1 MIIGI
6 INLFFIVIVLRFIYN
21 YKSQKVS
28 TTVTNASSMQKSKK
42 SRQKNIVIESETI
55 VPIVPTKNKFLFPE
69 DGLGTLEQNVVYNSI
84 IFQNKITDNNIES
97 NELVIIPAQQEEQK

>member
-1 MIIGI
+1 MIITV

-21 YKSQKVS
+21 YKSKKVS
-28 TTVTNASSMQKSKK
+28 TTVTNLPSKHKSKK
-42 SRQKNIVIESETI
+42 SKQKNIVIESETI

-84 IFQNKITDNNIES
+84 IFQSKITDNNLES
-97 NELVIIPAQQEEQK
+97 SELVIIPAQQEEQK

>member
-1 MIIGI
+1 MIIAI
-6 INLFFIVIVLRFIYN
+6 INLFFIVIILRFIYN

-28 TTVTNASSMQKSKK
+28 TTVTNASSKQKSKK
-42 SRQKNIVIESETI
+42 SKQKNIVIESETI

-84 IFQNKITDNNIES
+84 IFQNKITDNNIEL
-97 NELVIIPAQQEEQK
+97 NELVIISAQQEEQK

>member
-1 MIIGI
+1 MIIAI

-42 SRQKNIVIESETI
+42 SKQKNIVIESETI

-84 IFQNKITDNNIES
+84 IFQNKITDNNLES
-97 NELVIIPAQQEEQK
+97 SELVIIPAQQEEQK